1 MRGVFVYLWG
11 EKVKIMTT
19 IEILLLIIAI
29 AAVSCVVLGFCN
41 TAVTAATAKSA
52 DKLGDDV
59 RFQRDVAQRYLLDL
73 RKAQVETA
81 LLREKLNGSA
91 YSYYKGLLEE
101 KSKEGGAVS
110 DAVNDI
116 LEKMKLW
123 ENQNEG

>member
-1 MRGVFVYLWG
+1 MRGVFVYLSG

-29 AAVSCVVLGFCN
+29 AEVACVVLGFYN
-41 TAVTAATAKSA
+41 TTLTSYTAKRA

-59 RFQRDVAQRYLLDL
+59 RFQRDVAQQYSHDFK
-73 RKAQVETA
+73 KARIEVE

-91 YSYYKGLLEE
+91 YNYYKGLLEE

-110 DAVNDI
+110 EAVNDI
-116 LEKMKLW
+116 LVKMKLW
-123 ENQNEG
+123 ETQDEG